1 MLIAYEKNIL
11 IFYFVCFKLYSGG
24 RKTTHKI
31 VILDPKNRDSLVAKF
46 FSDSRSPLVTLYFW
60 FYVKNFS
67 RLSLGSKLLGK
78 EQNNFTCNFS

>member
-31 VILDPKNRDSLVAKF
+31 VILDPKNRDSLVAKKILIV
-46 FSDSRSPLVTLYFW
+46 SDPVLLDFCH
-60 FYVKNFS
+60 
-67 RLSLGSKLLGK
+67 KL
-78 EQNNFTCNFS
+78 